1 MDEDDP
7 RLLGTRCTSCG
18 TYFFPRESSFCRNPD
33 CDGTS
38 FDEVALSRRGRLWSW
53 TTNHYAP
60 PPPYV
65 AAEPFEPYSL
75 AAVELADEHM
85 VILGQVDAATDPA
98 SLRLGTEM
106 ELTLATLFSDDEHD
120 YVVWNWRPLAESAAG
135 SAS

>member
-38 FDEVALSRRGRLWSW
+38 FEEVALSRRGRLWSW

-85 VILGQVDAATDPA
+85 VILGQVDAGTDPA
-98 SLRLGTEM
+98 SLRLGAEM

-135 SAS
+135 SVS